1 MALLPADAD
10 RKARPMSEPQP
21 VRTGIE
27 GACSR
32 PGGNAR
38 SATSG
43 GDTGTIS
50 PRLRSLRAV
59 GLRSLRVV
67 VAGLVMTV
75 ALLVAGGL
83 GAGRTSAQA
92 TPTGSVTGFGDAT
105 EYGALTASQVNAPVA
120 GMAPTPDGRG
130 YWFVGADGGV
140 FTFGDAGFYGSE
152 AGQGVQ
158 TPFVAIAATPDGRGY
173 WVAGDFG
180 NVYNFGDAPN
190 EGSIPGEF
198 DAPVVGIAANPNGVG
213 YWLVG
218 ADGGVFTFG
227 DATFYG
233 SMGGKLLNA
242 PVVGMTSTPDG
253 HGYWLVA
260 ADGGVF
266 SFGDA
271 SFYGSMGAAPPNG
284 RTPIVAMASTPDGHG
299 YWLAATAA
307 ELPPPTPVP
316 SVLAQCNY
324 PGAAPSVEPSAIVLA
339 CGDGNASLTHLI
351 WSSWTKTTAAAT
363 GDFTHNSCIPD
374 CAQGTFVSTPASVRL
389 GYPIE
394 TSAGQE
400 FASLSYDY
408 ADSSAPGGTFTYT
421 SVAPTS
427 PG

>member
-1 MALLPADAD
+1 
-10 RKARPMSEPQP
+10 
-21 VRTGIE
+21 VV
-27 GACSR
+27 
-32 PGGNAR
+32 
-38 SATSG
+38 
-43 GDTGTIS
+43 TIA
-50 PRLRSLRAV
+50 P
-59 GLRSLRVV
+59 
-67 VAGLVMTV
+67 
-75 ALLVAGGL
+75 LVAGGL
-83 GAGRTSAQA
+83 GAGRAGAQT
-92 TPTGSVTGFGDAT
+92 TPTDSVTGFGDAT
-105 EYGALTASQVNAPVA
+105 AYGALTAGQMNAPVA

-233 SMGGKLLNA
+233 SMGGKPLNA

-271 SFYGSMGAAPPNG
+271 SFYGSMAGKALNSPVVGMTSTPDGHGYWLVAADGGVFSFGAASFYGSMGAAPPNS

-363 GDFTHNSCIPD
+363 GDFTHNTCIPD
-374 CAQGTFVSTPASVRL
+374 CAQGTFVSTPARVRL

-400 FASLSYDY
+400 FASLSYVY
-408 ADSSAPGGTFTYT
+408 VDSSAPGGTFTFT
-421 SVAPTS
+421 SVAPTN

>member
-271 SFYGSMGAAPPNG
+271 SFYGSMGAAPPNS

-307 ELPPPTPVP
+307 ELPPPTPEP